1 MQIPLST
8 FPEPII
14 NQYNL
19 YEKSK
24 DGYMYVNIRLSIYGL
39 PQAGS
44 LENKGLKEN
53 LATHGYF
60 EVTHT
65 PGLWKHITRPIYFSL
80 VVDYFVMKYVDKSDA
95 DHLIAILK
103 NRDKISRDWEEG
115 L

>member
-1 MQIPLST
+1 
-8 FPEPII
+8 
-14 NQYNL
+14 
-19 YEKSK
+19 
-24 DGYMYVNIRLSIYGL
+24 MYKL
-39 PQAGS
+39 PQPGTVAKKC
-44 LENKGLKEN
+44 LEEN
-53 LATHGYF
+53 LAPHGYF